1 MKSLIAFL
9 KLIRW
14 PNLFFIAL
22 TQFLF
27 WYFVLPSVYSG
38 DGIQLQPLLFFLLMS
53 ASVCIAAAGYIIND
67 YFDVEIDQ
75 INKSPKVIIG
85 KFISRRSAILF
96 YVLLSVAGLLLSIF
110 VGYKLHH
117 IYIPVFNFLAIGSLV
132 IYSTTFKK
140 KLLIGNI
147 IISLLTAWVLLVLVL
162 AVYPFRIS
170 TSEIVWQNLL
180 MISVI
185 YAGFAFIVSMI
196 REVIKDMEDIEGD
209 KKFGATT
216 MPISWGLTASK
227 FFAAACILV
236 LAGFL
241 IVLQIYFIQF
251 VWWPLMIYSVI
262 VIIVPLMWVLKK
274 LFEATT
280 SIQFHRLSSVI
291 KWIMLGGI
299 ISMVFFKNM

>member
-27 WYFVLPSVYSG
+27 WYFILPFVYLG
-38 DGIQLQPLLFFLLMS
+38 HGILLRPSLFFLLML
-53 ASVCIAAAGYIIND
+53 ASVSIAAAGYIIND

-75 INKSPKVIIG
+75 INKSSKVIIG
-85 KFISRRSAILF
+85 KSISQRFAILF
-96 YVLLSVAGLLLSIF
+96 HVLLSAAGLFLSIY
-110 VGYKLHH
+110 VGYELHNV
-117 IYIPVFNFLAIGSLV
+117 YIPVFNFLAIGSLV

-162 AVYPFRIS
+162 AEYPFAVS

-180 MISVI
+180 KIAVI

-227 FFAAACILV
+227 IFAAAWILV

-251 VWWPLMIYSVI
+251 GWWQLMIYSAI
-262 VIIVPLMWVLKK
+262 VILAPLMWILKK
-274 LFEATT
+274 LFQATT

-291 KWIMLGGI
+291 KWIMLAGI
-299 ISMVFFKNM
+299 ISMIFFKNI

>member
-1 MKSLIAFL
+1 MKSLIAFF

-14 PNLFFIAL
+14 PNLFFIVL

-27 WYFVLPSVYSG
+27 WFFVLPSVYSG
-38 DGIQLQPLLFFLLMS
+38 DEIQLQPLLFFLLMS

-75 INKSPKVIIG
+75 INKSSKVIIG

-96 YVLLSVAGLLLSIF
+96 HVLLSLTGLFLSIY
-110 VGYKLHH
+110 VGYELHI
-117 IYIPVFNFLAIGSLV
+117 IYIPLFNFVAIGSLV

-147 IISLLTAWVLLVLVL
+147 IISLLTAWVLLVLVV
-162 AVYPFRIS
+162 AVYPVTVS

-180 MISVI
+180 RISVV

-216 MPISWGLTASK
+216 MPITWGLTASK
-227 FFAAACILV
+227 IFAAAWIFV

-241 IVLQIYFIQF
+241 IILQIYFFQLG
-251 VWWPLMIYSVI
+251 WSLLMIYSVI

-280 SIQFHRLSSVI
+280 SIQFHRLSSVM

-299 ISMVFFKNM
+299 ISMIFFKNI